1 MRGMKGML
9 AAMKNRRLKRG
20 ALLFLC
26 LVLMA
31 CISAGTMPYTIRA
44 AEKRTVKV
52 AFFPMNGYHMKG
64 ADGSYAGMD
73 VDYLE
78 SLCNYVNWEIEYVE
92 CKDWDAA
99 LKLVADHKADLV
111 GSAQYSVERAASYQY
126 ADLSSGYT
134 FGIIATNPDSSL
146 AYEDFEAMKEI
157 TFGMVRTYVRREEF
171 LGYLAD
177 NGISSPKIREYDSTA
192 DLQAALDQ
200 GEVDALVH
208 TFMEIKEGQR
218 LIGRF
223 APRPFYYLTYPENDD
238 VIRELNNAIADLKMN
253 EPGLETQLMNRF
265 YQSKL
270 DKTIVFTLDE
280 KEYLAKTDTI
290 KVGYLDSYYP
300 FVYEEDGECKGL
312 TKEMLEGIA
321 ALAGISISWQ
331 KAASPQD
338 GRAALENGE
347 IDVMSYCVHAE
358 GEAHAHQLSKIKD
371 YVQVPLVFVSE
382 KRTEM
387 ESVESL
393 ATVDY
398 LSGKAAELI
407 GTAGTAVQIYDTP
420 QDCLDAVKDG
430 EVDAVMCDGYLTE
443 YLLSSQMRYYDLEIK
458 NVLSDGLGISMT
470 VRSDTPELAGILNK
484 TLLTID
490 ARAISDYMLESNVYS
505 LASVGIFIQ
514 EHSFI
519 IILILILIMLVI
531 VLVAMHIIRDT
542 KKIQQLMYKD
552 LEIDIGNLNYLIYSG
567 KKTILPDRGGQ
578 QYAVVYLNISQ
589 FQRYKVIYGWNNGQK
604 LLALIA
610 DALTQCVDGK
620 NEICAKGD
628 GAHFAFLLSAEN
640 GAIAERVKKIQ
651 KFIEERIFQTIENRI
666 EVQMGIYF
674 IPQDSD
680 DLRGAIDCASQAID
694 FIDCSG
700 GENIQ
705 IYDEELE
712 KAIRE
717 RHRREK
723 LLDSVDIE
731 ENFVA
736 YYQAKVDVNTEEIV
750 GAEALVRFLDPTA
763 AGAVRTPWFFIP
775 YYEQTGK
782 VADIDFFVLRCA
794 CKMLRRRLDNGEKVV
809 TISCNFSRMHFVKPD
824 FARRFEQVLEEYRI
838 PKELIEVEI
847 TETLVM
853 EEMEENLAKQTLDD
867 LHAKGVRLSIDDF
880 GAGYSSLGVI
890 EKIPASVIKL
900 DRSFLLNQKDRNRQ
914 VKIMKSIVDLADNLG
929 SQIVCEGVE
938 TDADVELMREIGAR
952 VAQGYRYSKPI
963 PEEDFEARLSR
974 SLKP

>member
-1 MRGMKGML
+1 
-9 AAMKNRRLKRG
+9 MKNRRSKRG
-20 ALLFLC
+20 ALIFLC
-26 LVLMA
+26 LLLTA
-31 CISAGTMPYTIRA
+31 CISAGIMPFTVHA
-44 AEKRTVKV
+44 TEKRTVKV
-52 AFFPMNGYHMKG
+52 AFFPMNGYHIKG
-64 ADGSYAGMD
+64 DGGSYTGMD
-73 VDYLE
+73 VEYLDA
-78 SLCNYVNWEIEYVE
+78 LCNYTNWEIEYVE

-99 LKLVADHKADLV
+99 LQLVADHKADLV
-111 GSAQYSVERAASYQY
+111 GSAQYSAERAATYQY

-134 FGIIATNPDSSL
+134 FGIIATNPDRSL
-146 AYEDFEAMKEI
+146 AYEDFEAMKDI

-171 LGYLAD
+171 LGYLAN
-177 NGISSPKIREYDSTA
+177 NGVTSPKIREYESTA
-192 DLQAALDQ
+192 ALQEALDQ

-223 APRPFYYLTYPENDD
+223 APRPFYYLSYPGNDD

-253 EPGLETQLMNRF
+253 EPGLETQLMNRY

-280 KEYLAKTDTI
+280 KEYLDKTDTI

-321 ALAGISISWQ
+321 ALTGINISWQ
-331 KAASPQD
+331 KVANPQEA
-338 GRAALENGE
+338 RTALENGE

-358 GEAHAHQLSKIKD
+358 GEAHNHHLSKIKD
-371 YVQVPLVFVSE
+371 YVQVPLVFVSKE
-382 KRTEM
+382 RTEM
-387 ESVESL
+387 ESIESL

-398 LSGKAAELI
+398 LSDKAAELS

-420 QDCLDAVKDG
+420 KDCLDAVKDG
-430 EVDAVMCDGYLTE
+430 KADAVMCDGYLTE

-470 VRSDTPELAGILNK
+470 VRNDSPELAGILNK

-505 LASVGIFIQ
+505 LASVGVFIQ
-514 EHSFI
+514 EHSFV
-519 IILILILIMLVI
+519 IILLLIFLMLII
-531 VLVAMHIIRDT
+531 VSVALHIIRDT
-542 KKIQQLMYKD
+542 RKIQQLMYKD
-552 LEIDIGNLNYLIYSG
+552 VEIDIGNLNYLIYTG
-567 KKTILPDRGGQ
+567 KKNILPDRAAQ
-578 QYAVVYLNISQ
+578 QYAIVYLNISQ

-610 DALTQCVDGK
+610 DTLSQCIDGK

-628 GAHFAFLLSAEN
+628 GAHFALLLSDTNGEIADRAE
-640 GAIAERVKKIQ
+640 EIQ
-651 KFIEERIFQTIENRI
+651 QFIEERIFQTIECRI

-680 DLRGAIDCASQAID
+680 DLRGAIDYASQAID
-694 FIDCSG
+694 FINCNG
-700 GENIQ
+700 GENIR
-705 IYDEELE
+705 IYDEDLE

-723 LLDSVDIE
+723 LLDSVDID
-731 ENFVA
+731 ENFVT

-763 AGAVRTPWFFIP
+763 AGTVRTPWFFIP

-782 VADIDFFVLRCA
+782 VTDIDFFVLRCA
-794 CKMLRRRLDNGEKVV
+794 CKMLRRRMDNGEKVV

-824 FARRFEQVLEEYRI
+824 FAKRFEQVLEEFRI

-853 EEMEENLAKQTLDD
+853 EEMQENLAKQTLDD

-900 DRSFLLNQKDRNRQ
+900 DRSFLLNQKDRERQ

-929 SQIVCEGVE
+929 SQVVCEGVE

-952 VAQGYRYSKPI
+952 VAQGYRYAKPV
-963 PEEDFEARLSR
+963 PEEDFEERLSYN
-974 SLKP
+974 

>member
-26 LVLMA
+26 LVLTA

-192 DLQAALDQ
+192 DLQAALDR

-208 TFMEIKEGQR
+208 TFMEIREGQR

-458 NVLSDGLGISMT
+458 NVLSAGLGISMT

-640 GAIAERVKKIQ
+640 GDIAERVKKIQ

>member
-1 MRGMKGML
+1 
-9 AAMKNRRLKRG
+9 MKNRRLKRG

>member
-9 AAMKNRRLKRG
+9 TVMKNRRLKHG
-20 ALLFLC
+20 ALIFLC
-26 LVLMA
+26 MILTA
-31 CISAGTMPYTIRA
+31 CMSAETMPHTAHA
-44 AEKRTVKV
+44 AGKRTVKV

-64 ADGSYAGMD
+64 EDGSYLGMD
-73 VDYLE
+73 VEYLD
-78 SLCNYVNWEIEYVE
+78 SLCNYTNWEIEYVE

-99 LKLVADHKADLV
+99 LTLVAEHKADLV
-111 GSAQYSVERAASYQY
+111 GSAQYSAERAEAYQY

-192 DLQAALDQ
+192 DLQDALDR

-208 TFMEIKEGQR
+208 TFMEIREGQR

-223 APRPFYYLTYPENDD
+223 APRPFYYLTYPGNDD
-238 VIRELNNAIADLKMN
+238 VMRELNNAIADLKMN

-280 KEYLAKTDTI
+280 KQYLDKTDTI

-300 FVYEEDGECKGL
+300 FIYEEDGECKGL

-321 ALAGISISWQ
+321 ALTGINISWQ
-331 KAASPQD
+331 KEANPQEA
-338 GRAALENGE
+338 RSALENGE
-347 IDVMSYCVHAE
+347 IDVMSYCVHTE
-358 GEAHAHQLSKIKD
+358 GEVHSHHLSKIKD
-371 YVQVPLVFVSE
+371 YVQVPLVFVSKE
-382 KRTEM
+382 RTAV

-398 LSGKAAELI
+398 LSDKAAELI
-407 GTAGTAVQIYDTP
+407 GMAGTSVKIYDSP
-420 QDCLDAVKDG
+420 KDCLDALKDG
-430 EVDAVMCDGYLTE
+430 SVDAVMCDGYLTE

-470 VRSDTPELAGILNK
+470 VRNDTPELAGILNK

-514 EHSFI
+514 EHSFA
-519 IILILILIMLVI
+519 IILALILIMIVI
-531 VLVAMHIIRDT
+531 VLVALHIIRDAR
-542 KKIQQLMYKD
+542 KIQKLMYKD
-552 LEIDIGNLNYLIYSG
+552 VEIDIGNLNYLIYAG
-567 KKTILPDRGGQ
+567 EKNILPGRDAQ
-578 QYAVVYLNISQ
+578 QYAIVYINISQ
-589 FQRYKVIYGWNNGQK
+589 FQRFKVIYGWNNGQK

-610 DALTQCVDGK
+610 EILSQCVDGK
-620 NEICAKGD
+620 NEICAKAD
-628 GAHFAFLLSAEN
+628 GAHFAFLLSDEN
-640 GAIAERVKKIQ
+640 GDIAKRARRIQ
-651 KFIEERIFQTIENRI
+651 QFIEERIFQTIESRI
-666 EVQMGIYF
+666 AVQMGIYF
-674 IPQDSD
+674 ISQGNG
-680 DLRGAIDCASQAID
+680 DLRGAIDCANQAID
-694 FIDCSG
+694 FIDSNS
-700 GENIQ
+700 GENIR

-712 KAIRE
+712 KAVRE

-750 GAEALVRFLDPTA
+750 GAEALVRFLDPTED
-763 AGAVRTPWFFIP
+763 GAVRTPWFFIP

-782 VADIDFFVLRCA
+782 VADIDFFILRCV
-794 CKMLRRRLDNGEKVV
+794 CKMLRRRIDSGEKVV

-824 FARRFEQVLEEYRI
+824 FAKRFEQVLDAYRI

-867 LHAKGVRLSIDDF
+867 LHARGVRLSIDDF

-900 DRSFLLNQKDRNRQ
+900 DRSFLLNKKDRERQ
-914 VKIMKSIVDLADNLG
+914 VKIMKSIVELADNLG
-929 SQIVCEGVE
+929 SQVVCEGVE
-938 TDADVELMREIGAR
+938 TDTDVELMREIGAR
-952 VAQGYRYSKPI
+952 IAQGYRYAKPV
-963 PEEDFEARLSR
+963 PEGDFEARLSQE
-974 SLKP
+974 

>member
-9 AAMKNRRLKRG
+9 AGMKNRRLKRG
-20 ALLFLC
+20 VLIFLC
-26 LVLMA
+26 LILTA
-31 CISAGTMPYTIRA
+31 CMSAGFMPHTAHA

-64 ADGSYAGMD
+64 EDGSYIGMD

-78 SLCNYVNWEIEYVE
+78 ALRNYTNWEIEYVE

-99 LKLVADHKADLV
+99 LTLVAEHKADLV
-111 GSAQYSVERAASYQY
+111 GSAQYSAERAETYQY

-146 AYEDFEAMKEI
+146 AYEDFEAMEEI

-177 NGISSPKIREYDSTA
+177 NGVASPKIREYDSTA
-192 DLQAALDQ
+192 DLQDALDR

-208 TFMEIKEGQR
+208 TFMEIREGQR

-223 APRPFYYLTYPENDD
+223 APRPFYYLSYPGNDD
-238 VIRELNNAIADLKMN
+238 VMRELNNAIADLKMN

-280 KEYLAKTDTI
+280 KEYLDETDTI

-321 ALAGISISWQ
+321 ALTGINISWQ
-331 KAASPQD
+331 KEANPQEA
-338 GRAALENGE
+338 RTALENGE

-358 GEAHAHQLSKIKD
+358 GEAHNHQLSKIKD
-371 YVQVPLVFVSE
+371 YVQVPLVFVSKE
-382 KRTEM
+382 RTEM
-387 ESVESL
+387 ESIESL

-398 LSGKAAELI
+398 LSNKAAELI
-407 GTAGTAVQIYDTP
+407 GTAGTSVKVYDSP
-420 QDCLDAVKDG
+420 KDCLDAVKDG
-430 EVDAVMCDGYLTE
+430 NVDAVMCDGYLTE

-470 VRSDTPELAGILNK
+470 VRNDSPELAGILNK

-514 EHSFI
+514 EHSFV
-519 IILILILIMLVI
+519 IILILIVIMLVI
-531 VLVAMHIIRDT
+531 VMVALHIIRDA
-542 KKIQQLMYKD
+542 KKIQKLMYKD
-552 LEIDIGNLNYLIYSG
+552 VEIDIGNLNYLIYTG
-567 KKTILPDRGGQ
+567 EKKILPNRAAQ
-578 QYAVVYLNISQ
+578 QYGIVYLNISQ
-589 FQRYKVIYGWNNGQK
+589 FQRFKVIYGWNNGQK

-610 DALTQCVDGK
+610 KVLTQCVDGK
-620 NEICAKGD
+620 NEICAKAD
-628 GAHFAFLLSAEN
+628 GAHFAFLLSDEN
-640 GAIAERVKKIQ
+640 GDIAKRAKKIQ
-651 KFIEERIFQTIENRI
+651 QFIEERIFQTIESRI

-674 IPQDSD
+674 ISHDND

-694 FIDCSG
+694 FIDSDS
-700 GENIQ
+700 GENIR

-712 KAIRE
+712 KAVRE

-763 AGAVRTPWFFIP
+763 DGAVRTPWFFIP

-782 VADIDFFVLRCA
+782 VADIDFFILQCA
-794 CKMLRRRLDNGEKVV
+794 CKMLRRRIDSGEKVV

-824 FARRFEQVLEEYRI
+824 FAKRFKQVLDEYRI

-900 DRSFLLNQKDRNRQ
+900 DRSFLLNKKDRERQ
-914 VKIMKSIVDLADNLG
+914 VKIMKSIVELADNLG

-952 VAQGYRYSKPI
+952 VAQGYRYAKPV
-963 PEEDFEARLSR
+963 PEADFEARLSQR
-974 SLKP
+974 

>member
-1 MRGMKGML
+1 MRGIERDVS
-9 AAMKNRRLKRG
+9 AMKTRRLKRSVTI
-20 ALLFLC
+20 FLC
-26 LVLMA
+26 LILAV
-31 CISAGTMPYTIRA
+31 CISAQVTTSTVRA
-44 AEKRTVKV
+44 DGKRTVKV
-52 AFFPMNGYHMKG
+52 AFFPMNGYHITEE
-64 ADGSYAGMD
+64 DGSLSGMD
-73 VDYLE
+73 VEYLE
-78 SLCNYVNWEIEYVE
+78 ALCNYANWEIEYVE
-92 CKDWDAA
+92 CEDWDSA
-99 LKLVADHKADLV
+99 LKLVTDHKADLV
-111 GSAQYSVERAASYQY
+111 GSAQYSAERAASYQY

-134 FGIIATNPDSSL
+134 FGIIATNPNSSL
-146 AYEDFEAMKEI
+146 AYEDFEAMREI

-177 NGISSPKIREYDSTA
+177 NGITSPKIREYNSTA
-192 DLQAALDQ
+192 DLQKALDD

-223 APRPFYYLTYPENDD
+223 APRPFYYISYQGNDD
-238 VIRELNNAIADLKMN
+238 VMRELNNAIADLKMN
-253 EPGLETQLMNRF
+253 EPELETQLMNRF

-270 DKTIVFTLDE
+270 DKTVVFTLEE
-280 KEYLAKTDTI
+280 KAYLAETDTI
-290 KVGYLDSYYP
+290 NVGYLDSYYP

-321 ALAGISISWQ
+321 ALTGLTISWQ
-331 KAASPQD
+331 KVENPQAASN
-338 GRAALENGE
+338 ALENGE
-347 IDVMSYCVHAE
+347 LDVMSYCVHAE
-358 GEAHAHQLSKIKD
+358 GDSHAHQLSKIKD
-371 YVQVPLVFVSE
+371 YVQVPMVFVTKERMDLESI
-382 KRTEM
+382 RT
-387 ESVESL
+387 L

-398 LSGKAAELI
+398 LSDKAAGLI
-407 GTAGTAVQIYDTP
+407 GSADISLQIYDTP
-420 QDCLDAVKDG
+420 KDCLDAVKDKKA
-430 EVDAVMCDGYLTE
+430 DALLCDGYLTE

-458 NVLSDGLGISMT
+458 SVLSYGLVISMT
-470 VRSDTPELAGILNK
+470 DRSDSPELAGILNK

-514 EHSFI
+514 EHSVA
-519 IILILILIMLVI
+519 IILILILLMIII
-531 VLVAMHIIRDT
+531 VLVAVHIIRDT
-542 KKIQQLMYKD
+542 RKIQQLMYKD
-552 LEIDIGNLNYLIYSG
+552 VEIDIGNLNYLIYAG
-567 KKTILPDRGGQ
+567 KKDILPDRGAQ
-578 QYAVVYLNISQ
+578 QYAIVYLNISQ
-589 FQRYKVIYGWNNGQK
+589 FQRYKVIYGWSNGQK

-610 DALTQCVDGK
+610 DALSQCIDGK
-620 NEICAKGD
+620 HEICAKAD
-628 GAHFAFLLSAEN
+628 GAHFAMLLSDEN
-640 GAIAERVKKIQ
+640 GDIAERVRKLRQ
-651 KFIEERIFQTIENRI
+651 FIEDRIFQTIESRI

-674 IPQDSD
+674 IPPDSD

-694 FIDCSG
+694 FIQNDNT
-700 GENIQ
+700 ENIQ
-705 IYDEELE
+705 IYDEALE

-717 RHRREK
+717 RHDRER
-723 LLDSVDIE
+723 LLDSVNID
-731 ENFVA
+731 ENFVT

-763 AGAVRTPWFFIP
+763 SGMVRSPWFFIS

-782 VADIDFFVLRCA
+782 VTEIDFFVLRCA
-794 CKMLRRRLDNGEKVV
+794 CKMLRRRIDNGEKVV

-824 FARRFEQVLEEYRI
+824 FAKRFEQVLNEFGI

-853 EEMEENLAKQTLDD
+853 EEMEEKLAKQTLDD
-867 LHAKGVRLSIDDF
+867 LHTKGIRLSIDDF

-900 DRSFLLNQKDRNRQ
+900 DRSFLLNQEDRERQ

-952 VAQGYRYSKPI
+952 VAQGYRYAKPV
-963 PEEDFEARLSR
+963 PEKAFEEKLSQ
-974 SLKP
+974 SQG

>member
-1 MRGMKGML
+1 
-9 AAMKNRRLKRG
+9 
-20 ALLFLC
+20 
-26 LVLMA
+26 
-31 CISAGTMPYTIRA
+31 
-44 AEKRTVKV
+44 
-52 AFFPMNGYHMKG
+52 MNGYHIKG
-64 ADGSYAGMD
+64 EGGSYTGMD
-73 VDYLE
+73 VEYLDA
-78 SLCNYVNWEIEYVE
+78 LCNYTNWEIEYVE

-99 LKLVADHKADLV
+99 LQLVADHKADLV
-111 GSAQYSVERAASYQY
+111 GSAQYSAERAATYQY

-134 FGIIATNPDSSL
+134 FGIIATNPDRSL
-146 AYEDFEAMKEI
+146 AYEDFEAMKDI

-171 LGYLAD
+171 LGYLAN
-177 NGISSPKIREYDSTA
+177 NGVTSPKIREYESTA
-192 DLQAALDQ
+192 ALQEALDQ

-223 APRPFYYLTYPENDD
+223 APRPFYYLSYPGNDD

-253 EPGLETQLMNRF
+253 EPGLETQLMNRY

-280 KEYLAKTDTI
+280 KEYLDKTDTI

-321 ALAGISISWQ
+321 ALTGINISWQ
-331 KAASPQD
+331 KAANPQEA
-338 GRAALENGE
+338 RTALENGE

-358 GEAHAHQLSKIKD
+358 GEAHNHHLSKIKD
-371 YVQVPLVFVSE
+371 YVQVPLVFVSKE
-382 KRTEM
+382 RTEM
-387 ESVESL
+387 ESIESL

-398 LSGKAAELI
+398 LSDKAEELI

-420 QDCLDAVKDG
+420 KDCLDAVKDG
-430 EVDAVMCDGYLTE
+430 KADAVMCDGYLTE

-470 VRSDTPELAGILNK
+470 VRNDSPELAGILNK

-505 LASVGIFIQ
+505 LASVGLFIQ
-514 EHSFI
+514 EHSFV
-519 IILILILIMLVI
+519 IILLLIFVMLII
-531 VLVAMHIIRDT
+531 VSVALHIIRDT
-542 KKIQQLMYKD
+542 RKIQQLMYKD
-552 LEIDIGNLNYLIYSG
+552 VEIDIGNLNYLIYTG
-567 KKTILPDRGGQ
+567 KKNILPDRAAQ
-578 QYAVVYLNISQ
+578 QYAIVYLNISQ

-610 DALTQCVDGK
+610 DTLSQCIDGK

-628 GAHFAFLLSAEN
+628 GAHFALLLSDTNGEIADRAE
-640 GAIAERVKKIQ
+640 EIQ
-651 KFIEERIFQTIENRI
+651 QFIEERIFQTIECRI
-666 EVQMGIYF
+666 DVQMGIYF

-680 DLRGAIDCASQAID
+680 DLRGAIDYASQAID
-694 FIDCSG
+694 FINCNG
-700 GENIQ
+700 GENIR
-705 IYDEELE
+705 IYDEDLE

-723 LLDSVDIE
+723 LLDSVDID
-731 ENFVA
+731 ENFVT

-763 AGAVRTPWFFIP
+763 AGTVRTPWFFIP

-782 VADIDFFVLRCA
+782 VTDIDFFVLRCA
-794 CKMLRRRLDNGEKVV
+794 CKMLRRRMDNGEKVV

-824 FARRFEQVLEEYRI
+824 FAKRFEQVLEEFRI

-853 EEMEENLAKQTLDD
+853 EEMQENLAKQTLDD

-900 DRSFLLNQKDRNRQ
+900 DRSFLLNQKDRERQ

-929 SQIVCEGVE
+929 SQVVCEGVE

-952 VAQGYRYSKPI
+952 VAQGYRYAKPV
-963 PEEDFEARLSR
+963 PEEDFEERLSYN
-974 SLKP
+974 